1 MYELKVPKVLKK
13 GDTIALISLSG
24 GRAGDADM
32 RHRYETGK
40 KRLEEIWGVHVI
52 TTPHALAGS
61 EFLYEHPEARGEDL
75 MWAMRTTYKGT
86 GWEQSGSC
94 SARQSHYNEPET
106 PKSAPAMNSTAEALF
121 AFFV

>member
-94 SARQSHYNEPET
+94 SARQRPPQRARNAKKRPNDEFHR
-106 PKSAPAMNSTAEALF
+106 
-121 AFFV
+121 